1 MTEENNRLTRG
12 LVQVYTGDGKG
23 KTTAALGL
31 AMRAAGYG
39 LRVVMVQFIKG
50 LPDCGEHRFTEKCGA
65 IKIIQPAR
73 GNAWQKSHEQLR
85 AEAQETFALSEST
98 LLGGEYDLV
107 ILDELVTSL
116 RDRLVDE
123 EQVLSLIERK
133 PAGVELVLT
142 GRGAPMSLVKAADL
156 VTEMLAIKHP
166 YDEGVPGRR
175 GIEF

>member
-1 MTEENNRLTRG
+1 MIEESKGLTRG

-31 AMRAAGYG
+31 AVRAVGQG

-50 LPDCGEHRFTEKCGA
+50 LPDCGEHLFAGKYGAFT
-65 IKIIQPAR
+65 ILQPSI
-73 GNAWQKSHEQLR
+73 GNAWQKPRAQLR
-85 AEAQETFALSEST
+85 AEAQETFALAEKT
-98 LLGGEYDLV
+98 LLGGMYDVV

-116 RDRLVDE
+116 RDGLVDE
-123 EQVLSLIERK
+123 VQALALIELK
-133 PAGVELVLT
+133 PPGVELVLT
-142 GRGAPMSLVKAADL
+142 GRGAPPSLVKAADL

-166 YDEGVPGRR
+166 YDDGVPGRR

>member
-1 MTEENNRLTRG
+1 MMEEKSGLTRG

-31 AMRAAGYG
+31 AVRAAGQG
-39 LRVVMVQFIKG
+39 LRVVIVQFIKG
-50 LPDCGEHRFTEKCGA
+50 LPDCGEHRFAEKYGA
-65 IKIIQPAR
+65 FKIVQPFS
-73 GNAWQKSHEQLR
+73 GNAWRKPRAQLR
-85 AEAQETFALSEST
+85 AEAQETFLLAEKT
-98 LLGGEYDLV
+98 LVSSEYDVV

-116 RDRLVDE
+116 RDGLVDE
-123 EQVLSLIERK
+123 AQALALIDKK
-133 PAGVELVLT
+133 PPVVELVLT
-142 GRGAPMSLVKAADL
+142 GRGAPPSLVKAADL